1 MLRSTYSDEDMAFIS
16 DFPRCKYGAYL
27 DSPDD
32 PRLKGLNEFKN
43 RVKKML
49 HQAMQRLI
57 RVDDK
62 SDDAIDSI
70 KMAISASKHTLLSHP
85 MDRTAYA
92 SVKSVR
98 FISPLMERK
107 LKKISTERI
116 SPLSETS
123 RNTQPTR
130 RNTLV

>member
-1 MLRSTYSDEDMAFIS
+1 MLRSAFSDEDMAFIS

-27 DSPDD
+27 DNPDD

-62 SDDAIDSI
+62 SEDAIDSI

-92 SVKSVR
+92 SVKLAFLASLLT
-98 FISPLMERK
+98 IHT
-107 LKKISTERI
+107 LKQISTERI
-116 SPLSETS
+116 SPLSETCQS
-123 RNTQPTR
+123 ILPIR